1 MNLILFALQ
10 EDGSTSPPIDKE
22 LYAIA
27 SHASQ
32 SLSQQNL
39 GPPNMTQKKDSG
51 YGSQGLLRLENV
63 RLPDAGIL
71 RNLNKISK
79 TKHSSDRSDTSD
91 NSSQSSGI
99 STPAIPVI
107 IIPKEEK
114 DLKEFYE
121 RLNLNE

>member
-1 MNLILFALQ
+1 MDLISFALQ
-10 EDGSTSPPIDKE
+10 NHSSTSTAEEEE
-22 LYAIA
+22 LHAIT
-27 SHASQ
+27 SHAIQ
-32 SLSQQNL
+32 SMSQQNL
-39 GPPNMTQKKDSG
+39 APPNITQKKDSG

-63 RLPDAGIL
+63 RLPHAGIL
-71 RNLNKISK
+71 RNLHKISK
-79 TKHSSDRSDTSD
+79 AKHSSDRSDTSD

-99 STPAIPVI
+99 STPVIPAI